1 MVSNFAIRATP
12 GVIGAFNTIAYI
24 LLSLKHGTP
33 GLYRALKAT
42 RLLNWSF
49 YSNFYDIVY
58 VIARKRR

>member
-1 MVSNFAIRATP
+1 MVSSFAIRATP
-12 GVIGAFNTIAYI
+12 GVIGALTRSRIFCFRSNAGRRAFTA
-24 LLSLKHGTP
+24 
-33 GLYRALKAT
+33 ALKAT